1 MNLYS
6 NKSRIKLALLIIAII
21 IGLLSLYYTD
31 KLVKSLAEREQKLID
46 LYAKGLQFAISPD
59 NSGNLTFLFQ
69 EIIEANSSIPVI
81 LTDANGEPISFK
93 NLPIDE
99 NAPKEKQKSSLQ
111 YHLKIMKSQYKP
123 IVVQYPGLDFK
134 NYIYYENSYLLTQL
148 KYYPYFQLSAI
159 TVFILVA
166 YFAFSYSRK
175 SEQNKVWVGLAKE
188 TAHQLGTPLSGLMA
202 WVELLRV
209 DERFN
214 KEGLV
219 DEMDKDVQR
228 LAMITERFSNIG
240 SLPSLKSEN
249 ILESIN
255 FTLDYLKKRTSD
267 KIIFNSSHSAQE
279 QILAKINR
287 PLFEWVI
294 ENVCKNAIDAM
305 GGKGELN
312 IRTSIEKG
320 KILIDI
326 SDTGKGIPKSQFEKV
341 FQPGFTTKQRGW
353 GLGLTLVKRIMEEY
367 HQGKIFV
374 KSSELGKGTVFRVVL
389 KQEG

>member
-6 NKSRIKLALLIIAII
+6 NKSKIKLVLLLMAIF

-81 LTDANGEPISFK
+81 LTDAKGEPISFK

-99 NAPKEKQKSSLQ
+99 TAPKEQQQKLLQ
-111 YHLKIMKSQYKP
+111 YHLKIMKSQYNP
-123 IVVQYPGLDFK
+123 IVVEYPGLNFK
-134 NYIYYENSYLLTQL
+134 NYIYYENSSLLTQL

-159 TVFILVA
+159 TVFILIA

-175 SEQNKVWVGLAKE
+175 TEQNKVWVGLAKE

-202 WVELLRV
+202 WIELLRA

-214 KEGLV
+214 QDGLV
-219 DEMDKDVQR
+219 DEMNKDIQR
-228 LAMITERFSNIG
+228 LAMITERFSKIG
-240 SLPSLKSEN
+240 SLPSLKTEN

-255 FTLDYLKKRTSD
+255 YTLDYLKKRTSD
-267 KIIFNSSHSAQE
+267 KIVFSSISMAGE
-279 QILAKINR
+279 QVMAKINR

-294 ENVCKNAIDAM
+294 ENVCKNSIDAM
-305 GGKGELN
+305 GGKGTLTVT
-312 IRTSIEKG
+312 IIKEKD
-320 KILIDI
+320 KIYIDMA
-326 SDTGKGIPKSQFEKV
+326 DTGKGIPKSQFNKV

-353 GLGLTLVKRIMEEY
+353 GLGLTLVKRIIEEY

-374 KSSELGKGTVFRVVL
+374 KHSELGKGTVFRVVV
-389 KQEG
+389 KCV